1 MISAISAIA
10 NDGVRVTPHVI
21 KYSPEEEALKVKH
34 IQTVSPETA
43 HTVARLLAGSIGRSK
58 SPVNLEDYHVAAKT
72 GTARKSI
79 AGAKGYTN
87 KLVTSIIGFLPAS
100 NPQVEIYVVI
110 DSPSKGALWG
120 STVAAPVFREVA
132 LQTARIMNI
141 PPDKKK

>member
-1 MISAISAIA
+1 MKC
-10 NDGVRVTPHVI
+10 I
-21 KYSPEEEALKVKH
+21 KYSIGNRKACSSHFLACLKEIAFIVESLLTEPFKGKLG
-34 IQTVSPETA
+34 TA
-43 HTVARLLAGSIGRSK
+43 QYCKID
-58 SPVNLEDYHVAAKT
+58 NIDVAAKT
-72 GTARKSI
+72 GTARKSSS
-79 AGAKGYTN
+79 GGKGYTN

-141 PPDKKK
+141 TPDKFSNKNKKG

>member
-1 MISAISAIA
+1 M
-10 NDGVRVTPHVI
+10 T
-21 KYSPEEEALKVKH
+21 K
-34 IQTVSPETA
+34 
-43 HTVARLLAGSIGRSK
+43 LLAGSVGNSK

-72 GTARKSI
+72 GTARKSSY
-79 AGAKGYTN
+79 GTKGYTS
-87 KLVTSIIGFLPAS
+87 KLVTSIIGFFPAT

-141 PPDKKK
+141 TPDKVSPKKKK